1 MARNEKH
8 QKAQNL
14 ENRKNARSDEFRPIS
29 VKDLKAGI
37 SHKATMLNYSKNGM
51 YFETDSILQ
60 PALKSILELRIHQ
73 MRYSLMNSSAS
84 WQR

>member
-1 MARNEKH
+1 MARNEK
-8 QKAQNL
+8 QRKAQNL

-51 YFETDSILQ
+51 YFEADSILQ
-60 PALKSILELRIHQ
+60 PGTEIYLGIEKENDHVFIE
-73 MRYSLMNSSAS
+73 
-84 WQR
+84 